1 MEKKTF
7 LGIDCTPRK
16 ALWAEIKRLNKQI
29 EIQERHSVDQQGVID
44 QLKDAFARSEA
55 LRISTETAVRNAKIK
70 ICHKDQEIDNLRVR
84 LARYDRPKD
93 KHGRFTK
100 QK

>member
-29 EIQERHSVDQQGVID
+29 EIQEQHLSDGQIELNQLKRDHNNLSNRNGVIEMEL
-44 QLKDAFARSEA
+44 QYTKSKLEQ
-55 LRISTETAVRNAKIK
+55 KIR
-70 ICHKDQEIDNLRVR
+70 EIDNLRSR
-84 LARYDRPKD
+84 LTRFKPQRYKEE
-93 KHGRFTK
+93 RFTK
-100 QK
+100 KK

>member
-29 EIQERHSVDQQGVID
+29 EIQERHSIDQQGVID
-44 QLKDAFARSEA
+44 QLKDARAKSEA
-55 LRISTETAVRNAKIK
+55 SRISAETAVENAKSK
-70 ICHKDQEIDNLRVR
+70 IDRKNREIDNLRAR

-93 KHGRFTK
+93 KSGKFIKRK
-100 QK
+100 